1 MSKDFNEFLKL
12 LNSLKIKYVIVGGYA
27 LSIYTVPRTTK
38 DLDILI
44 EASGNNA
51 SKMIKA
57 LDAFGFKLSNLQAED
72 FLNPETIIQ
81 LGRAPVRIDIIT
93 SITGVKWDEIWKN
106 KTRGT
111 FGNSNIPV
119 YFIGKAQLIKNKSA
133 TGRDQ
138 DLLDVKKLKIS
149 KKKGE

>member
-72 FLNPETIIQ
+72 FLNPETIFQ

-106 KTRGT
+106 KTKGT

>member
-1 MSKDFNEFLKL
+1 MHRDFDEFLKL
-12 LNSLKIKYVIVGGYA
+12 LNSHKIKYVIVGGYA
-27 LSIYTVPRTTK
+27 LSIYAIPRATK
-38 DLDILI
+38 DMDILI
-44 EASGNNA
+44 EASEDNA

-57 LDAFGFKLSNLQAED
+57 LDGFGFKSSNLQTED

-81 LGRAPVRIDIIT
+81 LGRAPVRIDLIT

-106 KTRGT
+106 KTKGT

-138 DLLDVKKLKIS
+138 DLLDVKKLKKT
-149 KKKGE
+149 KKKGG